1 MQHTLWPGAGHR
13 CNTTA
18 CAGQQNL
25 WGTVTT
31 SCCGPWDPVQGEGQ
45 RIVAAKPVEAAPG
58 SQHRWGPNPK
68 TATGSPRAAW
78 AMSPVHWEHL
88 MGHPWKGQNLP
99 LPLGQRTHLMAS
111 NSTVV
116 RRGWGM
122 DEKPALPPQRQ
133 EGRQW
138 ERMLPHHQQAPCL
151 VDDRLPA
158 SFQRLPETPSSRTG
172 TVPSATICIWLS
184 HRAVRQSMSGGY
196 PNYLQQV
203 LQKQPLRGLCCA
215 QPCTNLQQANSADM
229 APRCK
234 TAHSKQ
240 IQWMW
245 RERGEEDKQEG
256 RSNTSMFCV
265 TSFQHPPGPKM
276 YPGFPLWI
284 TSANNQ
290 CLLSAAWSTNPSVR
304 LPNSMQNNAR

>member
-1 MQHTLWPGAGHR
+1 MQHTLWPRAGHR
-13 CNTTA
+13 CTTAA

-31 SCCGPWDPVQGEGQ
+31 SCCGPRDPVQGEGQ
-45 RIVAAKPVEAAPG
+45 RIVAAKPLEAAPG
-58 SQHRWGPNPK
+58 SQHRWGPNSK

-88 MGHPWKGQNLP
+88 MGHPWKGRNLP

-151 VDDRLPA
+151 VDDRQPA
-158 SFQRLPETPSSRTG
+158 SSACQTHHRPGPGRSPAPPSVSVYLTGQSGSWCLVVILIIYSRYYKSSPCK
-172 TVPSATICIWLS
+172 VSA
-184 HRAVRQSMSGGY
+184 
-196 PNYLQQV
+196 
-203 LQKQPLRGLCCA
+203 
-215 QPCTNLQQANSADM
+215 
-229 APRCK
+229 
-234 TAHSKQ
+234 AHSPVQTCSRQTPQTWRLAVKQ
-240 IQWMW
+240 HTAN
-245 RERGEEDKQEG
+245 RSNECEG
-256 RSNTSMFCV
+256 RGGKKISKKEGV
-265 TSFQHPPGPKM
+265 TPACF
-276 YPGFPLWI
+276 
-284 TSANNQ
+284 
-290 CLLSAAWSTNPSVR
+290 V
-304 LPNSMQNNAR
+304 